1 MDHNE
6 SMRKFGQLM
15 EKEAA
20 QAQDA
25 AIELEAVLLLLPGE
39 KSRHLAQLQVRA
51 SHQQAKEFR
60 EMAQRVKES

>member
-20 QAQDA
+20 QAQDT

>member
-6 SMRKFGQLM
+6 SIRKFERLV

-20 QAQDA
+20 HAHEA
-25 AIELEAVLLLLPGE
+25 AIELEALVPLLPTE
-39 KSRHLAQLQVRA
+39 KSRQLAQLQVKA

-60 EMAQRVKES
+60 ELAEKIKER

>member
-20 QAQDA
+20 QAQDT

-39 KSRHLAQLQVRA
+39 KSRHLAQLQVGA

>member
-60 EMAQRVKES
+60 EMARRVKES